1 MIIMI
6 IDFSSVQTGNGQSRR
21 KNSQNEKHEEF
32 FTHGGFRREKK
43 KPEQQDQHHVELRE
57 FRGGSSRQMN
67 DKYTQ
72 DKNLNKIFEIIIT
85 QWNLKRYIFC

>member
-67 DKYTQ
+67 DKYTPRQKFDQ
-72 DKNLNKIFEIIIT
+72 DF
-85 QWNLKRYIFC
+85 